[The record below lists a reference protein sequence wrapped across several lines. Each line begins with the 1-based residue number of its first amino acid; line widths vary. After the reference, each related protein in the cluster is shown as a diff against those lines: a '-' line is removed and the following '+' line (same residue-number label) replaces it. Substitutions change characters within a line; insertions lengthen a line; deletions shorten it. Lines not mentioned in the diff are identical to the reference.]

1 MKGIMADINIRGQVE
16 ELLLIWQSPAWR
28 EMWDSLRLSYFTFA
42 DFGLHHQAVDSLVWQ
57 ACQDREVVLV
67 TANRN
72 DDGPDSLEETLRSRN
87 TPRSLPVFT
96 VADIH
101 RFDREPSYVLRT
113 AIRLLDYLFDIDRV
127 RGTGR
132 LYVP

>member
-1 MKGIMADINIRGQVE
+1 LPTSDSTTK
-16 ELLLIWQSPAWR
+16 QSILWFGKRVKTVFLVDPAN
-28 EMWDSLRLSYFTFA
+28 L
-42 DFGLHHQAVDSLVWQ
+42 
-57 ACQDREVVLV
+57 
-67 TANRN
+67 N

-101 RFDREPSYVLRT
+101 RFDREPSYVFRT
-113 AIRLLDYLFDIDRV
+113 AMRLLDYFLDIDRV